1 MKKYVMFSLVLVVLS
16 TAFTSCHKTDAYD
29 PDVSSFFFCY
39 GGPGKVIVMYF
50 PERES
55 TFGFSDLYFYIGK
68 VPADDI
74 ENIHKEQ
81 FMQENE
87 KVYTFRRDS

>member
-1 MKKYVMFSLVLVVLS
+1 
-16 TAFTSCHKTDAYD
+16 
-29 PDVSSFFFCY
+29 
-39 GGPGKVIVMYF
+39 MYF

-74 ENIHKEQ
+74 ENINKEQ

-87 KVYTFRRDS
+87 KVYMLQFKRSYAYRYDMYDRLDYR